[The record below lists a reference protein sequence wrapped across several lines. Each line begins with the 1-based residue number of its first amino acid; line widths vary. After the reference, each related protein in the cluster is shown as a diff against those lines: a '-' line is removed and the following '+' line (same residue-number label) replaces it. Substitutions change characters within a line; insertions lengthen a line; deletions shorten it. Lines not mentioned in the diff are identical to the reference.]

1 MKKLVLLGCIAG
13 LTATAQNADVTF
25 YNVASLSSE
34 MIHETVRVL
43 RRIFHFAGIDINWD
57 EAVLPSVFVVDFSPA
72 GAGKAGYEQRCRAL
86 RAIHVRVLSA
96 PPPHVDTRTLGYSMP
111 FSARGINVTMYEKEV
126 EAIAVRETIPLSTL
140 LAHGMA
146 HEIGHVLMR
155 SSAHSQSGLMS
166 SSWTSHEYDRM
177 RQTVLRFSDDNARAI
192 RAALAGEGCAD
203 PRVLSS
209 RAGKP

>member
-1 MKKLVLLGCIAG
+1 
-13 LTATAQNADVTF
+13 
-25 YNVASLSSE
+25 
-34 MIHETVRVL
+34 
-43 RRIFHFAGIDINWD
+43 
-57 EAVLPSVFVVDFSPA
+57 
-72 GAGKAGYEQRCRAL
+72 
-86 RAIHVRVLSA
+86 
-96 PPPHVDTRTLGYSMP
+96 MP
-111 FSARGINVTMYEKEV
+111 FSARGINVTMYEKEA